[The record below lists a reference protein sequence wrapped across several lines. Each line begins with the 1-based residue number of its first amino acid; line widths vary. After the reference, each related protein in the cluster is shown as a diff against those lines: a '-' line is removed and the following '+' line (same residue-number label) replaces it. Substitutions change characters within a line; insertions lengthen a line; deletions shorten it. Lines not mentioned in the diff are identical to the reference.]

1 MSDKPKGRA
10 PKYTLP
16 ELLVM
21 TAEGRKTESPLH
33 TAYALA
39 GAFKTFC
46 EKNQLGATDIFNEV
60 MIEKPWQ
67 HDNFKDMCDAFNIRP
82 VEDA

>member
-33 TAYALA
+33 TAVALA
-39 GAFKTFC
+39 TALKDFC
-46 EKNQLGATDIFNEV
+46 EKNQLGAEGVFKFAMTP
-60 MIEKPWQ
+60 KPWE
-67 HDNFKDMCDAFNIRP
+67 HDSFKAMCDAFNIRP

>member
-33 TAYALA
+33 TAVALA
-39 GAFKTFC
+39 TALKDFC
-46 EKNQLGATDIFNEV
+46 EKND
-60 MIEKPWQ
+60 
-67 HDNFKDMCDAFNIRP
+67 IRP
-82 VEDA
+82 IEVFSRAMSENKASARYVEDA